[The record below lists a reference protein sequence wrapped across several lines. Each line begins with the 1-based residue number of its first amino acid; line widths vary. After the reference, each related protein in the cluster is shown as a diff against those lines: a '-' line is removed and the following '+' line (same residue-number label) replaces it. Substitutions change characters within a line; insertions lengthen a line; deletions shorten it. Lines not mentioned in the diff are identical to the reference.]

1 MTLDAYVVDYVGSP
15 KIDGEK
21 VEIKKNVVFPR
32 TFEVEINENP
42 EITAKMLQRFFKP
55 KKKNTLNEITVTGN
69 LVEGAAIVNI
79 TEDDIPDDIK
89 ELIAMGLY
97 SEEEAEKKCAVGN
110 NNREKRM
117 IIVKPDITYVGQGD
131 DRKPTVAFEE
141 NKYEDSDLY
150 FYEQAL
156 NDAGVDTETDNEES
170 SDETSE
176 DDDLLKMLE
185 GME

>member
-1 MTLDAYVVDYVGSP
+1 
-15 KIDGEK
+15 
-21 VEIKKNVVFPR
+21 
-32 TFEVEINENP
+32 
-42 EITAKMLQRFFKP
+42 
-55 KKKNTLNEITVTGN
+55 
-69 LVEGAAIVNI
+69 
-79 TEDDIPDDIK
+79 
-89 ELIAMGLY
+89 
-97 SEEEAEKKCAVGN
+97 
-110 NNREKRM
+110 M

-156 NDAGVDTETDNEES
+156 NDAGVDTETDNEEA
-170 SDETSE
+170 SDDASE